1 MYVHGKITAKNQT
14 TVPIAVRKALGV
26 GPGDR
31 LRYAVGADG
40 SVRLEK
46 DASSLMD
53 LSGLVTLDRPVSDAE
68 LNAWIAERRGRSGA

>member
-14 TVPIAVRKALGV
+14 TVPAEVRKALGV

-31 LRYAVGADG
+31 LRYSVDADG

-46 DASSLMD
+46 DASSLGD
-53 LSGLVTLDRPVSDAE
+53 LRGIVTLDRPVSDAQLE
-68 LNAWIAERRGRSGA
+68 DWIAERRGRGGA